1 MALIRSLKLR
11 SSSDRQISQAIK
23 NIFGFYPNNLNLY
36 KLAFRHRSIANGPQ
50 GLKVNNERLEFL
62 GDAVLGSIIADF
74 LFKKF
79 PRKDEGFLTET
90 RSKIVCRSRLNK
102 LATKLGLDKL
112 IQANFDPK
120 TISKSIRGDAFE
132 AFIGAL
138 YLDKGY
144 AFTRKILIHRI
155 INVHLDID
163 ELIQEE
169 SNYKSKLIEWTQKE
183 KKSIVFKVVDEIGEG
198 FSKQYIVE
206 VQIDGKQIAHG
217 RDFAIKN
224 AEQNAAEKAWQQI
237 FPTENNE
244 A

>member
-1 MALIRSLKLR
+1 LALLQSLGLK
-11 SSSDRQISQAIK
+11 STSDRQISQAIK
-23 NIFGFYPNNLNLY
+23 NIFGFHPSNLNLY
-36 KLAFRHRSIANGPQ
+36 KLAFRHRSVASGNH
-50 GLKVNNERLEFL
+50 GLKLNNERLEYL
-62 GDAVLGSIIADF
+62 GDAVLSSIIADY

-79 PRKDEGFLTET
+79 PREDEGFLTET

-120 TISKSIRGDAFE
+120 TVSKSIRGDAFE

-144 AFTRKILIHRI
+144 SFTKKVIVRRI
-155 INVHLDID
+155 ISVHLDID
-163 ELIQEE
+163 ELVREE
-169 SNYKSKLIEWTQKE
+169 SNYKSKLIEWTQKQ
-183 KKSIVFKVVDEIGEG
+183 KKSITFNVLDEIGEG

-206 VQIDGKQIAHG
+206 VVIEGKQIAEG

-224 AEQNAAEKAWQQI
+224 AEQNASEKAWNQI
-237 FPTENNE
+237 FPPENN
-244 A
+244 

>member
-1 MALIRSLKLR
+1 MTLIRPLGNR
-11 SSSDRQISQAIK
+11 SSTDRQIAQAIK
-23 NIFGFYPNNLNLY
+23 NIFGFYPKNLNLY
-36 KLAFRHRSIANGPQ
+36 KLAFRHRSVASENQ
-50 GLKVNNERLEFL
+50 GLRINNERLEFL
-62 GDAVLGSIIADF
+62 GDAVLSSVIADY

-79 PRKDEGFLTET
+79 PRRDEGFLTET

-120 TISKSIRGDAFE
+120 TKSRSIKGDAFE

-144 AFTRKILIHRI
+144 IFARKIIVQRI

-163 ELIQEE
+163 EVVHEE

-183 KKSIVFKVVDEIGEG
+183 KKSIDFQVIDEIGEG
-198 FSKQYIVE
+198 FSKQYLVE
-206 VQIDGKQIAHG
+206 ISIDGEKVAQG

-224 AEQNAAEKAWQQI
+224 AEQHAAEKAWNQI
-237 FPTENNE
+237 FPQENND

>member
-1 MALIRSLKLR
+1 LTLLRSLGYR
-11 SSSDRQISQAIK
+11 SYSDRQIAQAIK
-23 NIFGFYPNNLNLY
+23 NIFGFYPKNLNLY
-36 KLAFRHRSIANGPQ
+36 KLAFRHRSVANGSH
-50 GLKVNNERLEFL
+50 GLKINNERLEYL
-62 GDAVLGSIIADF
+62 GDAVLSSVIADY

-102 LATKLGLDKL
+102 LASKLGLDKL

-120 TISKSIRGDAFE
+120 TISRSIKGDAFE

-144 AFTRKILIHRI
+144 AFTKKVIIRRI
-155 INVHLDID
+155 INVHMDID
-163 ELIQEE
+163 EVVHEE

-183 KKSIVFKVVDEIGEG
+183 KKTIDFRVIDEIGEG

-206 VQIDGKQIAHG
+206 ISIDGKKIARG

-224 AEQNAAEKAWQQI
+224 AEQHASEKAWSI
-237 FPTENNE
+237 MFPQGNNGE
-244 A
+244 